1 MFFGGLAS
9 VQEKGRCPW
18 IGDVLKREGI
28 DLSLQRLPGAILIK
42 ELMEVEPGGGKNEAP
57 SFYNTDIVGS
67 IPLSFYVKARC
78 LCCQLLSG
86 HPEPV

>member
-1 MFFGGLAS
+1 MS
-9 VQEKGRCPW
+9 S
-18 IGDVLKREGI
+18 KREGI
-28 DLSLQRLPGAILIK
+28 DLSLQRLLGAILIK
-42 ELMEVEPGGGKNEAP
+42 ELMEVESGGGKTEAP